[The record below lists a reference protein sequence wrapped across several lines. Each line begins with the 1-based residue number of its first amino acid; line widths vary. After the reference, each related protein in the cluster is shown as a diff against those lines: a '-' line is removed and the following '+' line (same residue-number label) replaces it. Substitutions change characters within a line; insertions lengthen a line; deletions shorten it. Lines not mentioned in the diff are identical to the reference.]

1 MNKVRSTFVL
11 IMFALILFGCGETE
25 AQKAARAQTLD
36 NDTAA
41 IASCSYAGVREVSI
55 LSLSYADTSA
65 ICEKMAISIGRNP
78 SVRALRRLSK
88 AISIMETKG
97 KVNDIA
103 DTAYQYMRVVESR
116 GQLSN
121 DQTMMNTINVVFK
134 VYSGSEG
141 RVTPKDLN
149 ILLGNI
155 GAGAEKLSDDG
166 IYKPAAMLSVQ
177 KQDAG
182 Q

>member
-1 MNKVRSTFVL
+1 MNKLRSTVVL
-11 IMFALILFGCGETE
+11 VMFALVLFGCGETE
-25 AQKAARAQTLD
+25 AQKSARAQMLD
-36 NDTAA
+36 NDTATV
-41 IASCSYAGVREVSI
+41 ASCSYEGVREVTI

-65 ICEKMAISIGRNP
+65 ICEKMAIRIGSNP
-78 SVRALRRLSK
+78 SIRALRALSK
-88 AISIMETKG
+88 AISIMAMKG
-97 KVNDIA
+97 KINDIA

-121 DQTMMNTINVVFK
+121 DLAMMNTLDVVFK
-134 VYSGSEG
+134 VYFGSEG

-149 ILLGNI
+149 ILLSNI

-166 IYKPAAMLSVQ
+166 IYKLAAMLSVQ